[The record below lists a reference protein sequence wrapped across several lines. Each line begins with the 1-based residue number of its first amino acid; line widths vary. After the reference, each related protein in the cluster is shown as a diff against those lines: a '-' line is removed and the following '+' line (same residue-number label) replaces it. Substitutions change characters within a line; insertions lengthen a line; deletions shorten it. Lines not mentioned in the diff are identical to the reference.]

1 MSTGSGDA
9 GRARRRTAAR
19 ALLALLTAMATL
31 ATAAAHPGLPPVRLS
46 DLPASWRDDLGQA
59 FDLHS
64 LQGRTVVLTM
74 AYATCH
80 RVCPLTIRDL
90 QRLQQDFERR
100 GLKAEFIVVGYDPDA
115 DDPAAWHQYR
125 RSRHLSRANWHFL
138 VGTRADVQRIARQLG
153 FEFWKMDEHVIHDS
167 RIVRFDEH
175 GTLIATDAAAGLQFT
190 QR

>member
-9 GRARRRTAAR
+9 GRARRRATAR
-19 ALLALLTAMATL
+19 ALLVLLTAMATL

-46 DLPASWRDDLGQA
+46 DLPAGWRDDLGGP
-59 FDLHS
+59 FDLHA
-64 LQGRTVVLTM
+64 LQGRAVVLTM

-90 QRLQQDFERR
+90 QRLQQDFDRR
-100 GLKAEFIVVGYDPDA
+100 GLSAEFIVVGYDPDA

>member
-1 MSTGSGDA
+1 MHTGSVGVRRAPRRAA
-9 GRARRRTAAR
+9 GRAWLAA
-19 ALLALLTAMATL
+19 L
-31 ATAAAHPGLPPVRLS
+31 ATVAGVAAAATHTDLPPVRLS
-46 DLPASWRDDLGQA
+46 DLPAMWRDDLGQT

-80 RVCPLTIRDL
+80 RVCPVTIRDL
-90 QRLQQDFERR
+90 QQLQQDFDRR
-100 GLKAEFIVVGYDPDA
+100 GLEAEFIVVGYDPDA

-125 RSRHLSRANWHFL
+125 RSRHLTRDNWHFL

-167 RIVRFDEH
+167 RIVRFDER
-175 GTLIATDAAAGLQFT
+175 GALIVTTAAAGPQFT